1 MGVHTGTRLL
11 RPSPALLL
19 RKTNGETIMNI
30 TIIGA
35 GNMGR
40 GIASRLAAGGHAVTF
55 VSNDPAKAESLATE
69 LRTAQP
75 NARVNVASLAEGLR
89 NEVVVLAL
97 PYAAA
102 RDFAVKNAATLAG
115 KTVVDIS
122 NPLNGTYD
130 GLVTEP
136 GKSAAEEIAAI
147 LPESKVVKA
156 FNTTFAGT
164 LISGA
169 VDGHALD
176 VFVASND
183 DAAKATVLRFVNDG
197 GLRGIDAGKLERAR
211 QLEGLALLG
220 IALQMPLGLGF
231 QSAWKLVA

>member
-1 MGVHTGTRLL
+1 
-11 RPSPALLL
+11 
-19 RKTNGETIMNI
+19 MNI
-30 TIIGA
+30 TIVGA

-40 GIASRLAAGGHAVTF
+40 GIASRLAAGGHVVTF
-55 VSNDPAKAESLATE
+55 VSSDPAKAEALAKGIRADRPDAE
-69 LRTAQP
+69 
-75 NARVNVASLAEGLR
+75 VKVADLAEGLR
-89 NEVVVLAL
+89 NEVIVLAL

-102 RDFAVKNAATLAG
+102 RDFAVKNAAALAG

-130 GLVTEP
+130 GLVTGP
-136 GKSAAEEIAAI
+136 GKSAAEEIADL
-147 LPESKVVKA
+147 LPKSKVVKA

-164 LISGA
+164 LVAGA

-183 DAAKATVLRFVNDG
+183 DAAKATVLRLVGDG

-220 IALQMPLGLGF
+220 ITLQMPLGLGF

>member
-1 MGVHTGTRLL
+1 MT
-11 RPSPALLL
+11 
-19 RKTNGETIMNI
+19 I
-30 TIIGA
+30 TIVGA

-40 GIASRLAAGGHAVTF
+40 GIASRLIAGGHAVAF
-55 VSNDPAKAESLATE
+55 VAKDPAKAEPVAAELRAGKPGAKVAVTSLAD
-69 LRTAQP
+69 
-75 NARVNVASLAEGLR
+75 GLE
-89 NEVVVLAL
+89 NDVVVLAL

-102 RDFAVKNAATLAG
+102 RAFAEENAEKLAG

-122 NPLNGTYD
+122 NPLNATYD
-130 GLVTEP
+130 GLVTAP
-136 GKSAAEEIAAI
+136 GRSAAEEIAAL
-147 LPESKVVKA
+147 LPKSKVVKA

-164 LISGA
+164 LVSGE

-183 DAAKATVLRFVNDG
+183 DDAKANVLALVGDG
-197 GLRGIDAGKLERAR
+197 GLRGIDAGKLERSR

-220 IALQMPLGLGF
+220 ITLQMPLGLGF

>member
-1 MGVHTGTRLL
+1 
-11 RPSPALLL
+11 
-19 RKTNGETIMNI
+19 MNI
-30 TIIGA
+30 TIVGA

-40 GIASRLAAGGHAVTF
+40 GIATRLAAGGHAVTF
-55 VSNDPAKAESLATE
+55 VSNDPAKAEAVAAE
-69 LRTAQP
+69 IRTARGG
-75 NARVNVASLAEGLR
+75 AKVNVASLAEGLH
-89 NEVVVLAL
+89 NDVVVLAL
-97 PYAAA
+97 PFAAA
-102 RDFAVKNAATLAG
+102 RDFAVKNASALAG

-122 NPLNGTYD
+122 NPLNGSYD

-136 GKSAAEEIAAI
+136 GKSAAEEIAAL
-147 LPESKVVKA
+147 LPKSNVVKA

-164 LISGA
+164 LVSGA

-183 DAAKATVLRFVNDG
+183 DTAKATVLRFVNDG

-220 IALQMPLGLGF
+220 ITLQMPLGLGF